1 GIVVDTAT
9 GGAATGGSATQ
20 PAVQV
25 LQLYATSVGRSNE
38 VSLRV
43 PDFLPA
49 LTTDGSWASLS
60 PVPAEA
66 AAQSSGVA
74 VPLGQGADVIVLP
87 GGDHVLVGGAAASVS
102 LLLPQEASSESWLSA
117 GANATAPAFTD
128 TLMGQLMDNRWAVV
142 GTSTKVMPSTRGVRL
157 LPGSGGAV
165 TMLQTALLGSFE
177 LSVYVRLPTR
187 AAGQA
192 GL

>member
-1 GIVVDTAT
+1 SGVAFSGALVAATESAKPHDYIGSWPDTPLDICVLDTSGNLWWLRTKAQQTGWQISQVAGPAKLSALLAGIVVDTAT

-74 VPLGQGADVIVLP
+74 VPLGQGASVIVLP
-87 GGDHVLVGGAAASVS
+87 GGD
-102 LLLPQEASSESWLSA
+102 
-117 GANATAPAFTD
+117 
-128 TLMGQLMDNRWAVV
+128 
-142 GTSTKVMPSTRGVRL
+142 
-157 LPGSGGAV
+157 
-165 TMLQTALLGSFE
+165 
-177 LSVYVRLPTR
+177 
-187 AAGQA
+187 
-192 GL
+192 